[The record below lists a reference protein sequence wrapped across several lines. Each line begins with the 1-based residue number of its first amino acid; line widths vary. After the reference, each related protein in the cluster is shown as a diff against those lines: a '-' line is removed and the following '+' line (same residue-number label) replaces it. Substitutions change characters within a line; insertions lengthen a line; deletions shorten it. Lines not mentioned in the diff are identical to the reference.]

1 MISEKEC
8 QTLDCSQYW
17 KENYENK
24 IDAKKKDINVI
35 YDKCVVK
42 TINDFVDEFYFSNEI
57 PGVSIYIYDMEYIE
71 ELKEKYNN
79 LTFIEVDEDQKKELF
94 DKFGIDHN
102 EKLFVFISDYPSN
115 DTNQA
120 IGDYNYAFYL
130 ENGTRLNLSE
140 IHEDFLITVSTP
152 IRNLTLAN
160 YDYAVEFS
168 SEGYDIYNT
177 SDDFYTDICSHAST
191 NNNDITLKDRKS
203 DIYPNNI
210 TICQDNCEYKDVNL
224 DDQRMVCSC
233 NINADKTN
241 KSEAYIFVEETSE
254 KVIDYILDN
263 INYKIFK
270 CYHLILSLDNLI
282 KNPAFYIIIVIFI
295 VTTTCTF
302 VFLYAG
308 ISNIRINMYK
318 ELPTKLKLRELVIKH
333 LKEMKKNKN
342 NNNINNNISKE
353 QEPPKKKTEFETID
367 TNEEI
372 KGQNNIK
379 NTQSTE
385 KISLSINH
393 GSRIDKHLLNK
404 RRNKKDNYF
413 NYKITTEENL
423 TNKINNKENE
433 MDKENKTTIDKNEE
447 IIIYKEKLNLNR
459 IPFTQAL
466 RVDKRS
472 FCQLIKSL
480 LFEKIELFNIFFGYE
495 LYRNI
500 IISQYLLSLLLGFFF
515 NTFFYSDEIVSH
527 KYHNNGKLDFVVT
540 LILALISNVITSIFV
555 HFIENTKL
563 IEEKL
568 DIIKEVKDETRYL
581 YWLNRY
587 LKSLKKKII
596 IFIIIE
602 LMIILG
608 CFYYIV
614 IFFVVY
620 SQSRKSLLINYL
632 VSLLESLLIAI
643 GISAIIVIMRKIGIE
658 YKNIYMYNTSK
669 FIDINF

>member
-1 MISEKEC
+1 MLFRSGNENLTPKIKILLTEKEC
-8 QTLDCSQYW
+8 QTLDCSQNW

-42 TINDFVDEFYFSNEI
+42 TINDFIDEFYFSNEI

-130 ENGTRLNLSE
+130 ENGTRLNLSD
-140 IHEDFLITVSTP
+140 IHEDFSITVSTP

-168 SEGYDIYNT
+168 TEGYDIYNT

-191 NNNDITLKDRKS
+191 NNNDITLTDRKS

-210 TICQDNCEYKDVNL
+210 TICQDNCEYQDVNL

-342 NNNINNNISKE
+342 NNINNNISKE

-372 KGQNNIK
+372 KGQDNIK
-379 NTQSTE
+379 NTLTTE
-385 KISLSINH
+385 KIVLSNNNKINKN
-393 GSRIDKHLLNK
+393 KHLLNK
-404 RRNKKDNYF
+404 GKNKKSNFIDH
-413 NYKITTEENL
+413 
-423 TNKINNKENE
+423 
-433 MDKENKTTIDKNEE
+433 KTTIEE
-447 IIIYKEKLNLNR
+447 
-459 IPFTQAL
+459 
-466 RVDKRS
+466 D
-472 FCQLIKSL
+472 LI
-480 LFEKIELFNIFFGYE
+480 N
-495 LYRNI
+495 
-500 IISQYLLSLLLGFFF
+500 
-515 NTFFYSDEIVSH
+515 
-527 KYHNNGKLDFVVT
+527 
-540 LILALISNVITSIFV
+540 
-555 HFIENTKL
+555 
-563 IEEKL
+563 
-568 DIIKEVKDETRYL
+568 
-581 YWLNRY
+581 
-587 LKSLKKKII
+587 KKKN
-596 IFIIIE
+596 
-602 LMIILG
+602 
-608 CFYYIV
+608 
-614 IFFVVY
+614 
-620 SQSRKSLLINYL
+620 K
-632 VSLLESLLIAI
+632 
-643 GISAIIVIMRKIGIE
+643 K
-658 YKNIYMYNTSK
+658 K
-669 FIDINF
+669 